1 MQPLSSAPHT
11 SPAVLQQFL
20 FGRRAQ
26 CPAGCAMTVVGCQAA
41 TQWPCCRVLP
51 PAVTPMPFLLCCV
64 ASLVAADERRPPPQC
79 SRYHLHRAPDR
90 RLTGSAAA
98 AIWCVP
104 AIFWSI
110 LAMMPHAPTVMP
122 LTATATTRIEW
133 QQRGCLHAHVA
144 ALKPIDESYDDD
156 SHGRRNPVMRALLFS
171 DDYIPAAAVTFA
183 TSKFHP

>member
-1 MQPLSSAPHT
+1 MARWGDAGSRLMLSSLGLQLQPPCT
-11 SPAVLQQFL
+11 SCRQHANCRCTAMCYGRLEQLQRQRPQRPL
-20 FGRRAQ
+20 ACLLSLCVVAATTQPFGS
-26 CPAGCAMTVVGCQAA
+26 VVGCQAA

-104 AIFWSI
+104 AIFGASS
-110 LAMMPHAPTVMP
+110 
-122 LTATATTRIEW
+122 
-133 QQRGCLHAHVA
+133 Q
-144 ALKPIDESYDDD
+144 
-156 SHGRRNPVMRALLFS
+156 
-171 DDYIPAAAVTFA
+171 
-183 TSKFHP
+183 